1 MPNSADERYTTGA
14 PAAWAR
20 SVALSQGHAPHEARQ
35 WHPMLWGGHD
45 CAPMEPGT
53 LRADDDGAFEVLLAG
68 RWVKVD
74 EGSFLYGRATQ
85 RKPRRRGRRARQREW
100 AIWRCGRPH
109 CRRLDVEPPRK
120 SYA

>member
-74 EGSFLYGRATQ
+74 EGSFLYGRGDSKKAPSLGDGGLGSVNGQ
-85 RKPRRRGRRARQREW
+85 YGVVGVHIA
-100 AIWRCGRPH
+100 GG
-109 CRRLDVEPPRK
+109 
-120 SYA
+120 